1 MSDVP
6 LSHPET
12 ESSTPNQV
20 LLPMYLLLSVN
31 SSMLFEIA
39 AARVYMYCNQRQ
51 NDRIPFSRFL
61 LRSSLLGGYH
71 VIRNE
76 AGPFCRAS
84 SSVRLRWE
92 LEEPK
97 GPKGSPSRRSTRTTS
112 CTWPSRQ

>member
-39 AARVYMYCNQRQ
+39 AARVYMYCNQR
-51 NDRIPFSRFL
+51 
-61 LRSSLLGGYH
+61 
-71 VIRNE
+71 
-76 AGPFCRAS
+76 
-84 SSVRLRWE
+84 
-92 LEEPK
+92 
-97 GPKGSPSRRSTRTTS
+97 
-112 CTWPSRQ
+112 